1 MYKRQIIDSL
11 LYPYYYD
18 EVGFKKKEDDF
29 ILNVFDKKT
38 YSQLSKKQIYSRMS
52 NYWNTLADALNDYIA
67 TIHNAPTSLT
77 EKRITYYAARHTA
90 LNVLNDKGA
99 TLEEIANMAGH
110 DLKTLE
116 KSYLGDFNIKR
127 KVESNLRIWENEP
140 IQEEAIESS
149 WENQPRQEETIEGSW
164 ENQS

>member
-1 MYKRQIIDSL
+1 M
-11 LYPYYYD
+11 
-18 EVGFKKKEDDF
+18 
-29 ILNVFDKKT
+29 
-38 YSQLSKKQIYSRMS
+38 
-52 NYWNTLADALNDYIA
+52 
-67 TIHNAPTSLT
+67 
-77 EKRITYYAARHTA
+77 
-90 LNVLNDKGA
+90 NDKGA

-149 WENQPRQEETIEGSW
+149 WENEPRQEETIEGSW
-164 ENQS
+164 ENQP